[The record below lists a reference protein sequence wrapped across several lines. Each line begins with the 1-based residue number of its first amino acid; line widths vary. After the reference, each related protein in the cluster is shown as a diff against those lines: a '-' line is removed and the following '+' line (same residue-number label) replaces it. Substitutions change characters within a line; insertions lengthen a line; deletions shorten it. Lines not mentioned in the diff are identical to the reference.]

1 VPQEDAMSNARAL
14 PGSGAGPLAEAGEG
28 RRFGLEY
35 KWLVVIAV
43 LFGIVTSVLDTTIVN
58 IAISKLQSVFG
69 ASLDRI
75 QWVSTGYTLALTVS
89 IPIFSYLADRFGIKR
104 IYLISSGLFV
114 IASALCGLAWSLE
127 SLVFAR
133 ILQGLGGGALMPLAT
148 AQIYAEFPPSERGR
162 AAATLG
168 VPVLLAPALGPTI
181 GGFIIQYADWR
192 LIFYLN
198 VPIGIVGVLI
208 GMLILR
214 ERRSPTIRKLDVPG
228 LILST
233 MGFSTL
239 VYGIAEAGDK
249 GWDSLTVAGFLGFGL
264 LCMVLL
270 TIVELGTPTP
280 LLDLSLLRDWNFT
293 IGNLLSWTL
302 QIGLFGA
309 LFLLPIFLQ
318 SLRGLS
324 PVQAALVLMPSAL
337 LTAVMLPVGG
347 ILVDK
352 IGAKPVIIAGVVAL
366 TLTSFALSHLT
377 LQTSFVTLQLWLL
390 GRSVALSFTLQPA
403 QVVALYNVPKE
414 AMARAT
420 ALLNILRQVIVAFGT
435 ALLST
440 YVQNKTPIHYAHLA
454 ERVTPISPTGQ
465 IIGRLAALYQGQGL
479 DAAHAQAAA
488 LRLIGLEVRLQATI
502 LAFRDAFM
510 LTTVIVAC
518 GGLIALLLRP
528 AKRQAR
534 TVPDEPMIME

>member
-1 VPQEDAMSNARAL
+1 MSNAQAL
-14 PGSGAGPLAEAGEG
+14 PADGSAAPQ

-43 LFGIVTSVLDTTIVN
+43 IFGIFTSVLDSTIVN
-58 IAISKLQSVFG
+58 IAISKLQTVFG

-89 IPIFSYLADRFGIKR
+89 IPIFSYMADRFGIKR

-114 IASALCGLAWSLE
+114 FASALCGLAWSLE

-198 VPIGIVGVLI
+198 VPIGIVGVLV
-208 GMLILR
+208 GMFILR
-214 ERRSPTIRKLDVPG
+214 ERRAPTVRPLDVPG

-233 MGFSTL
+233 MGFASL
-239 VYGIAEAGDK
+239 VYGIAEAGSK
-249 GWDSLTVAGFLGFGL
+249 GWDSLTVAGFMGFGL
-264 LCMVLL
+264 LCIILL

-280 LLDLSLLRDWNFT
+280 LLDLRLMRDWNFT
-293 IGNLLSWTL
+293 FGNLLTWTL

-352 IGAKPVIIAGVVAL
+352 IGAKPVIITGAAALAL
-366 TLTSFALSHLT
+366 TSYALSHLT
-377 LQTSFVTLQLWLL
+377 LQTPFETLQIWLL

-414 AMARAT
+414 SMARAV
-420 ALLNILRQVIVAFGT
+420 ALLNLLRQVVVAFGT

-440 YVQNKTPIHYAHLA
+440 YVQNKTPVHFAHLA
-454 ERVTPISPTGQ
+454 ERITPASPTGQ
-465 IIGRLAALYQGQGL
+465 IIGRLAALYQSRGL
-479 DAAHAQAAA
+479 DTAHAQAAA
-488 LRLIGLEVRLQATI
+488 LRLIGLQVRLQATI
-502 LAFRDAFM
+502 LGFRDAFL
-510 LTTVIVAC
+510 LTAMIVSC
-518 GGLIALLLRP
+518 GGLIAMLLRP
-528 AKRQAR
+528 ARRQASAA
-534 TVPDEPMIME
+534 PAEHEPMIME

>member
-1 VPQEDAMSNARAL
+1 MSDAGAL
-14 PGSGAGPLAEAGEG
+14 RGGPSPAAEVDNS

-43 LFGIVTSVLDTTIVN
+43 IFGIFTSVLDSTIVN
-58 IAISKLQSVFG
+58 IAISKLQTVFG

-114 IASALCGLAWSLE
+114 LASALCGLAWSLE

-148 AQIYAEFPPSERGR
+148 AQIYAEFPPAERGR

-181 GGFIIQYADWR
+181 GGFIIEYADWR

-198 VPIGIVGVLI
+198 VPIGIVGVLV
-208 GMLILR
+208 GMFILR
-214 ERRSPTIRKLDVPG
+214 ERRSPIIRQLDVPG

-233 MGFSTL
+233 LGFASL
-239 VYGIAEAGDK
+239 VYGIAEAGAK
-249 GWDSLTVAGFLGFGL
+249 GWDSLTVTGFMGFGL
-264 LCMVLL
+264 LCIVLL
-270 TIVELGTPTP
+270 VLVELGTPTP
-280 LLDLSLLRDWNFT
+280 LLDLKLFGDWNFVF
-293 IGNLLSWTL
+293 GNLLTWTL

-318 SLRGLS
+318 SLRGLT

-337 LTAVMLPVGG
+337 LTAVMLPIGG
-347 ILVDK
+347 ILVDRL
-352 IGAKPVIIAGVVAL
+352 GAKPVIIVGAISLAL
-366 TLTSFALSHLT
+366 TSYALSKLT
-377 LQTSFVTLQLWLL
+377 LQTSFLTLQFWLI
-390 GRSVALSFTLQPA
+390 GRTVALSFTLQPA
-403 QVVALYNVPKE
+403 QVVTLYNVPRE
-414 AMARAT
+414 ALARAT
-420 ALLNILRQVIVAFGT
+420 ALLNLLRQVVVAFGT

-440 YVQNKTPIHYAHLA
+440 YVQNQTPVHYAHLA
-454 ERVTPISPTGQ
+454 ERVTLGSPTGL
-465 IIGRLAALYQGQGL
+465 IIGRLAALYQGRGL
-479 DAAHAQAAA
+479 DALHAQAAA
-488 LRLIGLEVRLQATI
+488 LRLIGLQVRLQATM
-502 LAFRDAFM
+502 LAFRDAFL
-510 LTTVIVAC
+510 LTAVIVTC
-518 GGLIALLLRP
+518 GGLLALLLRP
-528 AKRQAR
+528 AQRRAGLAPK
-534 TVPDEPMIME
+534 PEPMLME